1 MLQYNFETM
10 ETETLKHKAEFLIM
24 RSYEICNGVNCYGY
38 TPMKSNSPDYKRA
51 KKKALLLCKNN
62 KEITE
67 YIKTN
72 L

>member
-10 ETETLKHKAEFLIM
+10 ETETIKTKSEFLIM

-67 YIKTN
+67 YIKEN

>member
-10 ETETLKHKAEFLIM
+10 ETETIKTKSEFLIM

-38 TPMKSNSPDYKRA
+38 TPMTSNSPDYKRA

>member
-1 MLQYNFETM
+1 MLHNKFEIM
-10 ETETLKHKAEFLIM
+10 EIETLKTKSEYLIM
-24 RSYEICNGVNCYGY
+24 RSYEIVNGVNCYGY

>member
-1 MLQYNFETM
+1 M
-10 ETETLKHKAEFLIM
+10 ETELIKTKSEYLIM
-24 RSYEICNGVNCYGY
+24 RAYEICNGVNCYGY

>member
-1 MLQYNFETM
+1 MLQYKFETM

-38 TPMKSNSPDYKRA
+38 TPMKSNSPDYQRA

-67 YIKTN
+67 YIKDN